1 MGASLETHH
10 SPRKTH
16 MPHHYTSLD
25 DLSTTYDHIYLSPHL
40 DDAALSC
47 GGSIARFIAAG
58 QTVLVVNICA
68 GSPPPAGPFSPF
80 AEQLHRQWGLPP
92 DEVVRRRIGEDVAAL
107 ETLGAD
113 CLLLDLLDAIYRLPD
128 AYHDNAT
135 LFGPVAPNDPLADQL
150 RTYVVGL
157 AARFPSAIFYAPLG
171 IGQHVDHQLTYMVAE
186 RFSHSGMSLAFYEDF
201 PYVALAGA
209 LDRRLA
215 QIADS
220 AIFLPSVTDIDASL
234 ARKIS
239 AIESYGS
246 QISTL
251 FGDLAA
257 MARSITTYAERLRPE
272 VGTYGERIW
281 MKR

>member
-1 MGASLETHH
+1 
-10 SPRKTH
+10 

-25 DLSTTYDHIYLSPHL
+25 DLPTFYDHIYLSPHL

-47 GGSIARFIAAG
+47 GGSIARFIAAD

-68 GSPPPAGPFSPF
+68 GSPPSAGPFSPF
-80 AEQLHRQWGLPP
+80 ATQLHAQWGLPP
-92 DEVVRRRIGEDVAAL
+92 DEAVRRRIGEDIAAL

-128 AYHDNAT
+128 AYGDNAT
-135 LFGPVAPNDPLADQL
+135 LFGAVAPNDPLVEQL
-150 RTYVVGL
+150 RSQISAL
-157 AARFPSAIFYAPLG
+157 AARFPAAIFYAPLG
-171 IGQHVDHQLTYMVAE
+171 VGQHVDHQATYAAAASL
-186 RFSHSGMSLAFYEDF
+186 SHSGMSLAFYEDF
-201 PYVALAGA
+201 PYVAVAGA

-215 QIADS
+215 QVGGS
-220 AIFLPSVTDIDASL
+220 AIFLSSVTDIDASL

-239 AIESYGS
+239 AIESYTS

-251 FGDLAA
+251 FGDLVG
-257 MARSITTYAERLRPE
+257 MARSVTAYAEGLRPE
-272 VGTYGERIW
+272 VGIYGERIW